1 MSVLLELSVQRRLVG
16 QQLFLAEI
24 QNLVKNFR
32 TLDAG
37 KKFFAAVRIE
47 LSRRREWMRRSL
59 GPVFAKSNAAAEH
72 PPVQR

>member
-1 MSVLLELSVQRRLVG
+1 MSVLLELSGQRRLVG
-16 QQLFLAEI
+16 QQLFFAEI

-32 TLDAG
+32 PLDAG
-37 KKFFAAVRIE
+37 KNFAAVRVE
-47 LSRRREWMRRSL
+47 LSRRPEWMRRSL